1 MIQAQ
6 RCGAECHPE
15 PCKLHSSGQ
24 SKPQPGEMP
33 ACWFGQLVFC
43 QRSISQDRE
52 TLESL
57 QILLKRIWA
66 MISCVK
72 KKKHQPQ
79 MTLVTAH
86 ICLALV
92 LVKYHWLMTKSSL
105 SGEVDEQKWAACL
118 AGCWWH
124 FSRPTGAH
132 QAGREKASTGCCCK
146 QATIC
151 SCGCFSTTNT
161 FQ

>member
-1 MIQAQ
+1 
-6 RCGAECHPE
+6 
-15 PCKLHSSGQ
+15 
-24 SKPQPGEMP
+24 
-33 ACWFGQLVFC
+33 
-43 QRSISQDRE
+43 
-52 TLESL
+52 
-57 QILLKRIWA
+57 
-66 MISCVK
+66 
-72 KKKHQPQ
+72 
-79 MTLVTAH
+79 MTWVTAH
-86 ICLALV
+86 ICFALV

-161 FQ
+161 FQYRTVHRNTVGVSMLELKYGSASWIYSLSAIAIWQEYCAFYQYAEQGTSKPVCFTKEKACKAAKTKHNTRL